1 MTMPGNQNTQLI
13 LKDFSKSYSGNLIL
27 SVPALDLTTGIYWFK
42 GENGSGKTTFFKS
55 IAGLHPCAGTV
66 QFHDGVDLH
75 RDPVNYRSHVNY
87 AEAEPNYPGFLT
99 ARDLMHFA
107 GNARKVPADR
117 QQELLE
123 TFGIAVYAD
132 TPCETYSSG
141 MLKKISL
148 ALAFLGTP
156 RVIILDE
163 PLITLDENARKILVG
178 LIRHHLAT
186 QQGIVLMSSHQALD
200 AADLTINAT
209 FHIRNKSLERQ

>member
-1 MTMPGNQNTQLI
+1 MLT

-27 SVPALDLTTGIYWFK
+27 SIPHLELTTGIYWFK

-55 IAGLHPCAGTV
+55 IAGMHPCNGTI
-66 QFHDGVDLH
+66 QFHDGIDLH
-75 RDPVNYRSHVNY
+75 QHPVSYRSQVTY

-107 GNARKVPADR
+107 GNARKVPTAR

-123 TFGIAVYAD
+123 TFGIDAYAH

-141 MLKKISL
+141 MLKKVSL

-163 PLITLDENARKILVG
+163 PLITLDENARKILVD
-178 LIRHHLAT
+178 LIRHHLT
-186 QQGIVLMSSHQALD
+186 THQGIVLMSSHQSLD

-209 FHIRNKSLERQ
+209 FHIRHKSLDRQ